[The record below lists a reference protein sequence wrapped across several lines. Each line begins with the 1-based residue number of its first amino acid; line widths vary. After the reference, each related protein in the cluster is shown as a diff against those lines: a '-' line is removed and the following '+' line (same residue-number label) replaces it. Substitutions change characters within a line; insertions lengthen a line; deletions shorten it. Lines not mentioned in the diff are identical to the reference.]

1 MRTPGC
7 QRPVAILGPEP
18 KCDVGAFERQP
29 EERARGVLER
39 DLDVCDQSVT
49 SRWLASGRC

>member
-18 KCDVGAFERQP
+18 KCEVGAFERQP